1 MAAVIY
7 LASAL
12 LVLLGLVLVG
22 YGLLQRRAAD
32 YEECEVCGKRA
43 KSNVTLTNDKA
54 RTLGGG
60 LIGGSSISATFCTE
74 HLPE

>member
-1 MAAVIY
+1 METLIY

-12 LVLLGLVLVG
+12 VVLLGLALIS

-32 YEECEVCGKRA
+32 YEPCEVCEKRA

-60 LIGGSSISATFCTE
+60 MVGGSSISATFCIE
-74 HLPE
+74 HLPG